1 MCYKEPY
8 YLLENFKISL
18 RSPSLYIHKFLIIIH
33 TEINIQQQLMKTR
46 FHVKKNVDLKGV
58 KVALSISCN

>member
-46 FHVKKNVDLKGV
+46 FHIKKMLT
-58 KVALSISCN
+58 